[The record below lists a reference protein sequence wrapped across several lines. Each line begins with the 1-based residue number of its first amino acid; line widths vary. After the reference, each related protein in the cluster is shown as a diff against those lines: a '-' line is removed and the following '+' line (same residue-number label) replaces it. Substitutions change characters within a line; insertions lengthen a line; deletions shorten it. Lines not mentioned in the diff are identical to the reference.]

1 VQLHRVARRFYLFF
15 FAKCRKSGIPR
26 SVLMSFEE
34 LHMSAVKA
42 KRGRPTG
49 SGIND
54 RIWLRELGHLIRINP
69 ATRATAAIKAL
80 GITDPSTIRRLREK
94 HKRMTPNQGV

>member
-1 VQLHRVARRFYLFF
+1 MKMV
-15 FAKCRKSGIPR
+15 
-26 SVLMSFEE
+26 FEE
-34 LHMSAVKA
+34 LVMSAEKA

-54 RIWLRELGHLIRINP
+54 RIWLRELGQLIRIDP
-69 ATRATAAIKAL
+69 ARRPTSAIKAL

-94 HKRMTPNQGV
+94 HKRTAPRRGA

>member
-1 VQLHRVARRFYLFF
+1 
-15 FAKCRKSGIPR
+15 
-26 SVLMSFEE
+26 MSFEE

-54 RIWLRELGHLIRINP
+54 RIWLRELGRLIRLDP
-69 ATRATAAIKAL
+69 ARKPTAAIKAL
-80 GITDPSTIRRLREK
+80 GITDPSTIRRIRDK
-94 HKRMTPNQGV
+94 HKRMMPQPGV